1 MSAAGI
7 ARTGAAVPDRDRA
20 SAGRRPVLP
29 EAVRMLAAFAGIGA
43 GAVSFGIS
51 STLAFGAVSGWA
63 WVGVV
68 AAGGWGIAAIGWA
81 VQSLR
86 LGRIVSRRR
95 IVVASVL
102 AGLVHVA
109 SIFIG
114 VWWVPAGGRT
124 LDVAALSALGLE
136 LILLG
141 SVGWLSSRGG
151 LGPVSGQVQVSA
163 GPLLAAF
170 FLAALVVAGI
180 ATPGLA
186 AGAAGAHAVTHGEH
200 GAAHIPVPAGHHH

>member
-1 MSAAGI
+1 MSAAGTT
-7 ARTGAAVPDRDRA
+7 RPGAAVPNRDRA
-20 SAGRRPVLP
+20 SAGLLPVLP

-43 GAVSFGIS
+43 GAVSFGIN
-51 STLAFGAVSGWA
+51 STLGFGAVSGWA
-63 WVGVV
+63 WVG
-68 AAGGWGIAAIGWA
+68 AAAAAGWGIAVTGWA

-102 AGLVHVA
+102 AGLVHVTT
-109 SIFIG
+109 IFIG

-141 SVGWLSSRGG
+141 SVGWLGSRDG
-151 LGPVSGQVQVSA
+151 LGPGLGQAPVPA

-170 FLAALVVAGI
+170 FVAALVVAGI

-186 AGAAGAHAVTHGEH
+186 AGAAGAHAVPHGEH
-200 GAAHIPVPAGHHH
+200 GGAHIPVPAGHHH